1 MGETASRVLCRVQPI
16 VGALAAAYSIF
27 FFVYIETGSFALHIG
42 VGAFLT
48 AALIAP
54 PLVLSTVINQALLYR
69 RPKPR
74 ILSLAEAILVIVQGL
89 LTVLLVWQAFDQWSF
104 AAFLLAPL
112 MLGAGIATTVL
123 LARRAKS
130 TAVVVATFV
139 APS

>member
-54 PLVLSTVINQALLYR
+54 PLVLSTVINQALL
-69 RPKPR
+69 
-74 ILSLAEAILVIVQGL
+74 
-89 LTVLLVWQAFDQWSF
+89 
-104 AAFLLAPL
+104 
-112 MLGAGIATTVL
+112 
-123 LARRAKS
+123 
-130 TAVVVATFV
+130 
-139 APS
+139 